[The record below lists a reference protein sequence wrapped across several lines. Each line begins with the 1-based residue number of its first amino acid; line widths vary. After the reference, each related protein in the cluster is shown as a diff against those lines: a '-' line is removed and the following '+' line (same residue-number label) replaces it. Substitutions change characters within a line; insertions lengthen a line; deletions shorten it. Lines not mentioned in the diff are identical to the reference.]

1 MTLQFV
7 VSLKLKLTNI
17 YHYLDKQ
24 DIDLVYDRTARN
36 SEAGEISKWKKI
48 LPTLRIAPTAFRLLA
63 RRDSHCATNPIW

>member
-1 MTLQFV
+1 MTLEFV

-36 SEAGEISKWKKI
+36 GEAGEIFKMKKNLTHNEI
-48 LPTLRIAPTAFRLLA
+48 CTYNIPFTSQTR
-63 RRDSHCATNPIW
+63 